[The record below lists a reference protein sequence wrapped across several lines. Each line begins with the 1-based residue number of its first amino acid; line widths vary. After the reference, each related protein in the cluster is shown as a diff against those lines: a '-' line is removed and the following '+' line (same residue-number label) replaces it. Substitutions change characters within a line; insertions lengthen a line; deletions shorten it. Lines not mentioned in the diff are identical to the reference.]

1 MFFATSGT
9 TLHIGAPRPD
19 WYARQVT
26 ASDFDGEAWTQVNG
40 LSSLGQI
47 SGEWQTVSTTLP
59 DPYAPDNPP
68 IPNHEKA
75 VRPAHSMEI
84 VIAQNGEDAGQLL
97 MLSAEN
103 GVDPH
108 AFQLTFANGATRRF
122 IAHVM
127 SASEVM
133 DEANSVVCWSF
144 GLLLQ
149 SNIVRA
155 A

>member
-9 TLHIGAPRPD
+9 TLHIGASRPD

-59 DPYAPDNPP
+59 NQNDPDNPS
-68 IPNHEKA
+68 IPDHQKA
-75 VRPAHSMEI
+75 ARPAHSMEV

-103 GVDPH
+103 SVDPH
-108 AFQLTFANGATRRF
+108 AFQLIFSNGATRRF

-127 SASEVM
+127 SAGEVM

-149 SNIVRA
+149 SNIVRTP
-155 A
+155 

>member
-9 TLHIGAPRPD
+9 TLHIGASRPD

-26 ASDFDGEAWTQVNG
+26 ASDFDGEAWAQVNG

-47 SGEWQTVSTTLP
+47 SGEWQTVGTTLP
-59 DPYAPDNPP
+59 DPNDPDNPA
-68 IPNHEKA
+68 IPDHQKA
-75 VRPAHSMEI
+75 ARPAHSMEI

-103 GVDPH
+103 SIDPH

-149 SNIVRA
+149 SNIVRTP
-155 A
+155 

>member
-9 TLHIGAPRPD
+9 TLHIGAARPD
-19 WYARQVT
+19 WFARQVS
-26 ASDFDGEAWTQVNG
+26 APDFDGEAWTQVNG
-40 LSSLGQI
+40 LSNLGQI
-47 SGEWQTVSTTLP
+47 SGEWQTVVTTLP
-59 DPYAPDNPP
+59 DHNDPDNPT
-68 IPNHEKA
+68 IPDHQKSA
-75 VRPAHSMEI
+75 RPAPTMEI
-84 VIAQNGEDAGQLL
+84 VIAQNSEDTGQLL
-97 MLSAEN
+97 MLTSESK
-103 GVDPH
+103 VDPH